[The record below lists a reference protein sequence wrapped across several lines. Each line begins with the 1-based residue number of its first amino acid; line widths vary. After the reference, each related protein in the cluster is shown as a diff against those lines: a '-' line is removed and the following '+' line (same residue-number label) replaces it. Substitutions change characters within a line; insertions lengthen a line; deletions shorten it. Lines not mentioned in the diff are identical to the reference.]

1 LPAAIRFNN
10 IISPVQLRRDAT
22 FGVNMGQGRKRQ
34 TLKMN
39 RKKAQTKLKARIK
52 RTIEAGKKKK

>member
-1 LPAAIRFNN
+1 M
-10 IISPVQLRRDAT
+10 ISPIQLRRDAT

-39 RKKAQTKLKARIK
+39 RKKAQAKLKARIK
-52 RTIEAGKKKK
+52 RAIEAGKKK